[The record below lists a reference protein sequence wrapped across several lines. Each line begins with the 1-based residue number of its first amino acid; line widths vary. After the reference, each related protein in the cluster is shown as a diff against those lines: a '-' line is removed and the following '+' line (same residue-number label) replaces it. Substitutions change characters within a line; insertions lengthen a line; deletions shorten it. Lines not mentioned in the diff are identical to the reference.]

1 MIILYILCITYFLA
15 INFYSF
21 LLIKS
26 YRNKEKES
34 VVEAHSPTCTPNS
47 PSNNS
52 ANDSNNPSSNR
63 ASNGSINKSTQIDR
77 HALGK
82 LLIAG
87 ALGGAITIYISM
99 FLFKYK
105 RENLLLMLLMP
116 MLGVLNLYLLVLLF
130 RFGFGILIVK

>member
-34 VVEAHSPTCTPNS
+34 VVEAHASNR
-47 PSNNS
+47 PSNGSAYNS
-52 ANDSNNPSSNR
+52 TNLLSNDT
-63 ASNGSINKSTQIDR
+63 SNGSINKSTQIDR

-87 ALGGAITIYISM
+87 ALGGAITIYICM
-99 FLFKYK
+99 FLFKYR
-105 RENLLLMLLMP
+105 RENLLLMLLMHLP
-116 MLGVLNLYLLVLLF
+116 TLILMVL
-130 RFGFGILIVK
+130 